1 MHNRIN
7 SNNPNN
13 PLQFEVRRVQ
23 QQTDGRSL
31 SVVIPNRFSKRM
43 GLIKGDLLKSYL
55 ENFGNK
61 LVFEKVNLTA
71 VTSTPITNANEGGP
85 NNAGL

>member
-43 GLIKGDLLKSYL
+43 CITKGDILKSYL

-61 LVFEKVNLTA
+61 LVFEKVELSSSYGSSEQI
-71 VTSTPITNANEGGP
+71 STYEGGQ
-85 NNAGL
+85 

>member
-43 GLIKGDLLKSYL
+43 GLVKGDLLKSYL

-61 LVFEKVNLTA
+61 LVFEKVDLGNGDHR
-71 VTSTPITNANEGGP
+71 PIAIGGQQ
-85 NNAGL
+85 

>member
-43 GLIKGDLLKSYL
+43 GLTKGDILKSYL

-61 LVFEKVNLTA
+61 LVFEKVDLGSGSGNQI
-71 VTSTPITNANEGGP
+71 STVEGGQ
-85 NNAGL
+85 